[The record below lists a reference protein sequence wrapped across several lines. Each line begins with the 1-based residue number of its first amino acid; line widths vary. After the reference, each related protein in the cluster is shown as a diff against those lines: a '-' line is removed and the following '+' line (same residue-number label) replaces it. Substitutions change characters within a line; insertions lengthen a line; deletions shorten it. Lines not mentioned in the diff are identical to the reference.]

1 MDSLL
6 IALNLAVL
14 LGALLQAASGIGF
27 GVIAGPMI
35 LIALNDGSAIQVTS
49 ILSLLIAVVLL
60 PSVLRHVERAIL
72 HRFLIGSLAGLP
84 LGLAAFA
91 WFPVDALKLL
101 AGVAIL
107 SLCLMLLRSSA
118 MGALANPRPRIDHA
132 TGVVSGAMSVGLAM
146 PGPVAAVRL
155 AALRQPKEATRATI
169 LLLFVFSYSAA
180 IAAQAAASGLSGETL
195 RLSLSLVPATLL
207 GIGIGAL
214 LGKRLS
220 EAWFRRVILA
230 ILLATAASLLLSAS
244 GVTLG

>member
-49 ILSLLIAVVLL
+49 ILSLLIALVLL
-60 PSVLRHVERAIL
+60 PSVMRHVERDIL
-72 HRFLIGSLAGLP
+72 RRFLIGSLAGLP
-84 LGLAAFA
+84 LGLIAFV
-91 WFPVDALKLL
+91 WFPVAALKLL
-101 AGVAIL
+101 AGVSIL
-107 SLCLMLLRSSA
+107 LLCAMLLRGRA
-118 MGALANPRPRIDHA
+118 ARTLPQPRPRLDHA

-155 AALRQPKEATRATI
+155 AALQRTKEATRATI

-180 IAAQAAASGLSGETL
+180 IAVQAAASGLSGETL
-195 RLSLSLVPATLL
+195 RLSADLVPATLL

-220 EAWFRRVILA
+220 EIWFRRVILA
-230 ILLATAASLLLSAS
+230 ILLATAVSLLFSAA
-244 GVTLG
+244 GVSFG

>member
-6 IALNLAVL
+6 LALNLAVL

-72 HRFLIGSLAGLP
+72 RRFLIGSLAGLP
-84 LGLAAFA
+84 LGLAAFI
-91 WFPVDALKLL
+91 WFPVAALKLL
-101 AGVAIL
+101 AGFSIL
-107 SLCLMLLRSSA
+107 LLCLMLLRRRASGFLA
-118 MGALANPRPRIDHA
+118 QPGAGLDHA

-155 AALRQPKEATRATI
+155 TALTYPKEATRATI
-169 LLLFVFSYSAA
+169 LLLFVFSYSVA
-180 IAAQAAASGLSGETL
+180 IAAQAAANGLSGETL
-195 RLSLSLVPATLL
+195 RLSLGLVPATL
-207 GIGIGAL
+207 IGIGLGAL
-214 LGKRLS
+214 LSRRLS
-220 EAWFRRVILA
+220 ERWFHRVILT
-230 ILLATAASLLLSAS
+230 ILLVTAVSLLLSAS
-244 GVTLG
+244 GASLG

>member
-6 IALNLAVL
+6 LALNLAVL

-72 HRFLIGSLAGLP
+72 RRFLIGSLAGLP
-84 LGLAAFA
+84 LGLAAFI
-91 WFPVDALKLL
+91 WFPVAALKLL
-101 AGVAIL
+101 AGFSIL
-107 SLCLMLLRSSA
+107 LLCLMLLRRRASGLLA
-118 MGALANPRPRIDHA
+118 QPGAGLDHA

-155 AALRQPKEATRATI
+155 AALTYPKEATRATI
-169 LLLFVFSYSAA
+169 RLLFVVSYSVA
-180 IAAQAAASGLSGETL
+180 IAAQAAANGLSGETL
-195 RLSLSLVPATLL
+195 RLSLGLVPATL
-207 GIGIGAL
+207 IGIGLGAL
-214 LGKRLS
+214 LSRRLS
-220 EAWFRRVILA
+220 ERWFHRVILA
-230 ILLATAASLLLSAS
+230 ILLATAVSLLLSAS
-244 GVTLG
+244 GVSLG

>member
-60 PSVLRHVERAIL
+60 PSVLRHVERSIL
-72 HRFLIGSLAGLP
+72 QRFLIGSLAGLP
-84 LGLAAFA
+84 LGLAAFV
-91 WFPVDALKLL
+91 WFPVAALKLL
-101 AGVAIL
+101 AGLSIL
-107 SLCLMLLRSSA
+107 LLFLMLLRGRAS
-118 MGALANPRPRIDHA
+118 GFLAQPGSRLDHA
-132 TGVVSGAMSVGLAM
+132 TGVVSGAMSVALAM

-155 AALRQPKEATRATI
+155 AALTYPKETTRATI
-169 LLLFVFSYSAA
+169 LLLFVFSYSVA
-180 IAAQAAASGLSGETL
+180 IAAQTAANGLSGETL
-195 RLSLSLVPATLL
+195 RLSLGLVPATL
-207 GIGIGAL
+207 IGIGLGAL
-214 LGKRLS
+214 LSRRLS
-220 EAWFRRVILA
+220 ERWFHRVILA

-244 GVTLG
+244 GVSLG